1 MARVVLGGGTVSP
14 TFIFGAGTYGS
25 LTYGGSG
32 MLYGG
37 VPSTGSALLGAGAV
51 VTSSSTMPGGVIR

>member
-1 MARVVLGGGTVSP
+1 
-14 TFIFGAGTYGS
+14 
-25 LTYGGSG
+25 

-37 VPSTGSALLGAGAV
+37 VPSTGSALLGAGSVAQETSGAGAV